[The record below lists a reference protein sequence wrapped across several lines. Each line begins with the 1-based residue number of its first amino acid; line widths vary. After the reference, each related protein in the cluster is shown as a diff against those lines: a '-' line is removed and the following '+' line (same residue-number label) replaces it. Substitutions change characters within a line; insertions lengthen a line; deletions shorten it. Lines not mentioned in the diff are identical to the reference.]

1 MSAESNRRHSR
12 SKVKLDLVDTSD
24 RDVMEYMEVV
34 LRGKRDPVWWV
45 NNVLSMELYPTQEE
59 IMRKFYRS
67 RYDPTLDQY
76 KKLILVAG
84 MRSGKT
90 ALASIMGCY
99 EYWDVLTMTN
109 PKPFEYYK
117 LLRNQKLFIMVVA
130 TSEKQAEDGVFSNI
144 QSMIEG
150 APWFHTWS
158 DTVIRGDSIESFK
171 QRIKLQTMSSW
182 ANTGVGRTSKCV
194 IFDELANFEQTSG
207 KRGAWEVWNRIRK
220 SADTIGPDG
229 HVIGISS
236 PMYPTDIIMTLY
248 RDGLEEKNTLALMK
262 PTWEMNPNFTE
273 AELREEHKH
282 NLAAF
287 YRDYACQP
295 QAAGGVQF
303 PEGVKLVKM
312 ENVLKELLKKK
323 EKFSAQTNV
332 MRVLAIDPAV
342 KNDSFGMACAYR
354 SWNGN
359 PVVDGAIKFQR
370 EDGQSIISPSMIR
383 EYIDLAIR
391 KLNVNAFV
399 FDAWI
404 FPDLVEYVNHKFGIE
419 ATKHIVRKEDYD
431 LWRSLQENDEVTVV
445 YDPDLKREAERLQ
458 VINEKNPRVDHDMH
472 GSKDMA
478 DCVANC
484 IWYVMT
490 HSLVNMNPGFVCVK
504 VF

>member
-1 MSAESNRRHSR
+1 MSAARNRSHSR
-12 SKVKLDLVDTSD
+12 SKMKSDNVDLSD
-24 RDVMEYMEVV
+24 RDVMEYMNVV
-34 LRGKRDPVWWV
+34 LKGKRDPIWWV
-45 NNVLSMELYPTQEE
+45 NNVLGVDLYPAQEE
-59 IMRKFYRS
+59 IMREFYRS
-67 RYDPTLDQY
+67 RYDPTLEQY

-84 MRSGKT
+84 MRGGKT
-90 ALASIMGCY
+90 ALASVMGCY
-99 EYWDVLTMTN
+99 EYWDCVTMTN
-109 PKPFEYYK
+109 PPPYEYYK

-150 APWFHTWS
+150 AEWFETWT

-182 ANTGVGRTSKCV
+182 ASTGVGRTSKCV
-194 IFDELANFEQTSG
+194 IFDELANFENTSG

-220 SADTIGPDG
+220 SADTIGEDG

-236 PMYPTDIIMTLY
+236 AMYPTDIIMTLY
-248 RDGLEEKNTLALMK
+248 RDGLTEDNTLALMK
-262 PTWEMNPNFTE
+262 TTWEMNPNHTE
-273 AELREEHKH
+273 EALREEHKN

-295 QAAGGVQF
+295 QAAGGIQF

-312 ENVLKELLKKK
+312 DNVLKRLL
-323 EKFSAQTNV
+323 EEQETFRPLTEQ

-354 SWNGN
+354 AMNGQ
-359 PVVDGAIKFQR
+359 PYVDGAIKFQR

-383 EYIDLAIR
+383 SYIDLAIR

-404 FPDLVEYVNHKFGIE
+404 FPDLVEYVDQKFGII

-445 YDPDLKREAERLQ
+445 YDMDLKREAERLL
-458 VINEKNPRVDHDMH
+458 VINDKNPRVDHDMT
-472 GSKDMA
+472 GSKDMS

-484 IWYVMT
+484 IWYLMNHSMMSLNPNLVM
-490 HSLVNMNPGFVCVK
+490 VK

>member
-1 MSAESNRRHSR
+1 MSAESARRHSR
-12 SKVKLDLVDTSD
+12 SKIISDVVDPTD

-34 LRGKRDPVWWV
+34 VKGKRDPVWWV
-45 NNVLSMELYPTQEE
+45 NTVLGMDLYPKQEE
-59 IMRKFYRS
+59 IMRAFYQN

-84 MRSGKT
+84 MRGGKT

-150 APWFHTWS
+150 APWFGTWT
-158 DTVIRGDSIESFK
+158 DTVIRGDSVESFK

-207 KRGAWEVWNRIRK
+207 KRGAWEVWNRLRK
-220 SADTIGPDG
+220 SADTIGTDG

-236 PMYPTDIIMTLY
+236 PMYPTDIIMTLH
-248 RDGLEEKNTLALMK
+248 RDSMEEKNTLSMLV
-262 PTWEMNPNFTE
+262 PTWEMNPHFTE
-273 AELREEHKH
+273 AALREEHKH
-282 NLAAF
+282 NLSAF

-295 QAAGGVQF
+295 QAAGGIQF
-303 PEGVKLVKM
+303 PEGVKLDRI
-312 ENVLKELLKKK
+312 ENVLKGLLEKK
-323 EKFSAQTNV
+323 EKYVPKYQA

-354 SWNGN
+354 DFDGN
-359 PVVDGAIKFQR
+359 PIVDGAIKFQR
-370 EDGQSIISPSMIR
+370 QDGQSIISPAMIR

-391 KLNVNAFV
+391 KLNINAFV
-399 FDAWI
+399 FDAWM
-404 FPDLVEYVNHKFGIE
+404 FPDLIEYVRLKFGIE
-419 ATKHIVRKEDYD
+419 ATKHIVGKTDYD
-431 LWRSLQENDEVTVV
+431 LWRSLQENGELSVV
-445 YDPDLKREAERLQ
+445 FDADLKREAERLQ
-458 VINEKNPRVDHDMH
+458 IINEKNPRVDHDLH

-490 HSLVNMNPGFVCVK
+490 QSVANMSPGFVVVR